1 MPSPRL
7 LNADELSDHLN
18 VPVSWVRRQ
27 TRLRTI
33 PFIKAG
39 RYVRFDL
46 ERVLEALNER
56 TDDGKRQTP
65 STQP

>member
-1 MPSPRL
+1 MNKQKL
-7 LNADELSDHLN
+7 INADELSDHLN

-27 TRLRTI
+27 TRLRAI

-46 ERVLEALNER
+46 ERVLEVLNER

>member
-1 MPSPRL
+1 MQTKRL
-7 LNADELSDHLN
+7 INADELSEHLC

-27 TRLRTI
+27 TRLKTI

-46 ERVLEALNER
+46 ELVLESLNER

-65 STQP
+65 AT